1 MSHLHEIQAAVLQD
15 GSDLGPILLRLRL
28 LAAQI
33 GSQPLAEWV
42 RHESEGYPRDAELP
56 DYRFIPQSYT
66 ANFSG
71 LLVSGSR
78 TCPISPYLVKRFAG
92 EHWVRHE
99 MWESI
104 AAVDDLLATA
114 EDGGNLRINAADLI
128 LLLQGTAYPD
138 YACNSVTGS
147 FARSSLASIRH
158 AARSRVLEL
167 TL

>member
-1 MSHLHEIQAAVLQD
+1 
-15 GSDLGPILLRLRL
+15 
-28 LAAQI
+28 
-33 GSQPLAEWV
+33 
-42 RHESEGYPRDAELP
+42 
-56 DYRFIPQSYT
+56 
-66 ANFSG
+66 
-71 LLVSGSR
+71 
-78 TCPISPYLVKRFAG
+78 
-92 EHWVRHE
+92 